1 MEVEEKRI
9 FIAENVGNAEND
21 ENTDKKKVKIKDGKI
36 TKKKEEVVE
45 EVKQVAE
52 KN

>member
-9 FIAENVGNAEND
+9 FIAENVGNAEN
-21 ENTDKKKVKIKDGKI
+21 TDKKEGKIKDEKI
-36 TKKKEEVVE
+36 AKKKEEVVE